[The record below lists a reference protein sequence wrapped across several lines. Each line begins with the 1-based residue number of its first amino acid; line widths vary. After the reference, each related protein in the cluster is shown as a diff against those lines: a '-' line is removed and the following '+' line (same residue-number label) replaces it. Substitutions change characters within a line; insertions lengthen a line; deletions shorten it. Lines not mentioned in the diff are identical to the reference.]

1 MGPGHRRRAPP
12 PKHREP
18 FHCGL
23 CGTHA
28 PLPLVVWACVPKCLE
43 HQNNPVS
50 SPQSGLTA
58 LLPLYIAIKR
68 VGETVW
74 DGSGRR
80 CGVVWCGRQC
90 GMGVEV
96 WCGSGRRG
104 VRRWGSG
111 RRCGSERWCGSE
123 RRCGAKVR
131 QASRSQPKPAEASQ
145 LFFLLEEG
153 SHILWVGV
161 RV

>member
-1 MGPGHRRRAPP
+1 
-12 PKHREP
+12 
-18 FHCGL
+18 
-23 CGTHA
+23 
-28 PLPLVVWACVPKCLE
+28 
-43 HQNNPVS
+43 
-50 SPQSGLTA
+50 
-58 LLPLYIAIKR
+58 
-68 VGETVW
+68 
-74 DGSGRR
+74 
-80 CGVVWCGRQC
+80 
-90 GMGVEV
+90 MGVEV
-96 WCGSGRRG
+96 WCGSERRG

-131 QASRSQPKPAEASQ
+131 QASRSQPKSAEASQ